1 MYLVG
6 SQNNASGPVLL
17 NVLDSKQWSQ
27 LLTGLATVV
36 PNQVYGAEANPEAW
50 DSIAAKSMSQTV
62 AYIAP
67 RGVGSTEW
75 SRDERKRTHIRRRFM
90 QLGQTAAGMQTY
102 DIVRAATAL
111 QSFLKSPDLTFSL
124 EAENEAA
131 TWALFASLFIDNVDS
146 LTLTNLAPRN
156 RDAPDFL
163 NISRLVE
170 PPHLVL
176 MSAGRNRTLR
186 IRNDELWHQQWK
198 AVLADNPLANTA
210 IQLVATPKTSD

>member
-1 MYLVG
+1 
-6 SQNNASGPVLL
+6 
-17 NVLDSKQWSQ
+17 
-27 LLTGLATVV
+27 
-36 PNQVYGAEANPEAW
+36 
-50 DSIAAKSMSQTV
+50 
-62 AYIAP
+62 
-67 RGVGSTEW
+67 
-75 SRDERKRTHIRRRFM
+75 M

-111 QSFLKSPDLTFSL
+111 QSFLKSPDLAFSL

-131 TWALFASLFIDNVDS
+131 TWALFASLFIENVDS

-163 NISRLVE
+163 NVSRLVE

-186 IRNDELWHQQWK
+186 IRNGEPWHQQWK
-198 AVLADNPLANTA
+198 TVLADNPLANTA
-210 IQLVATPKTSD
+210 VQLAATPETSD